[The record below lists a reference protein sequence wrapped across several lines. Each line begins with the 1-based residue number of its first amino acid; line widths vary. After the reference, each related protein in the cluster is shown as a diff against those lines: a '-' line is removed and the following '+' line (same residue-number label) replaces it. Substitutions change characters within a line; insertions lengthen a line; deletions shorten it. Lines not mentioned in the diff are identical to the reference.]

1 VDARLGT
8 AVAETVVVDN
18 ASTDGSPERLAREF
32 PHVPLLRQSANLGFA
47 AGNNVALRWVAAEGI
62 EPRFVLFLNPDTEL
76 LDGPWPEVL
85 SELDR
90 PSDVV
95 AWTPALI
102 APDGGFDPGVGGRR
116 PSLRSL
122 AVHFLGL
129 SHLPFCHDRGVFLNQ
144 AAPFRRQR
152 RVALD
157 WLSGTALL
165 VRGEAI
171 ASVHGFPEDFF
182 MYGEDMLLGER
193 LWARG
198 RLLYLPVLRVLHDR
212 EYSERGGE
220 RSYRSLF
227 ALLQRGGA
235 GPRRLAWARR
245 IAVLGLG
252 ARRWAYRLA
261 APLSPAC
268 QRREVIVATQLAAL
282 RRLASPSDPA

>member
-1 VDARLGT
+1 M
-8 AVAETVVVDN
+8 VVDN
-18 ASTDGSPERLAREF
+18 ASTDGSLERLAREF
-32 PHVPLLRQSANLGFA
+32 PLVHLLRQSANLGFA
-47 AGNNVALRWVAAEGI
+47 AGNNAALRWVAAEGI

-76 LDGPWPEVL
+76 LDGPWPDVL
-85 SELDR
+85 SELER

-116 PSLRSL
+116 PTLRSL
-122 AVHFLGL
+122 TVHFLGL
-129 SHLPFCHDRGVFLNQ
+129 SRLPGGCARGVFLNQ
-144 AAPFRRQR
+144 APPFHRQR

-165 VRGEAI
+165 VRWQAI
-171 ASVHGFPEDFF
+171 ESVHGFPEDFF

-193 LWARG
+193 LRARG
-198 RLLYLPVLRVLHDR
+198 RLLYLPTLRVLHDR
-212 EYSERGGE
+212 EYSELGGE
-220 RSYRSLF
+220 RSYRALF

-235 GPRRLAWARR
+235 GPRRLIWARR
-245 IAVLGLG
+245 IAVFGLSV
-252 ARRWAYRLA
+252 RRWLYRLA